1 MTNKENKAAY
11 IETINK
17 HLNRLGEKQLR
28 IILLVIYEFLKHC
41 PEEAAV

>member
-1 MTNKENKAAY
+1 MTNKENKTAY
-11 IETINK
+11 IEAINK

-28 IILLVIYEFLKHC
+28 TILLVIYEFLKHC